1 MLSFCAG
8 WSGCQCPGGVTLC
21 PGWSGDGF
29 LRGPRHEGV
38 RENGVWG
45 GGEEHWGGNAR
56 LVSEGKGRHNDLC
69 LGLLLCLRQNRSI
82 PVSTSSVGKTLICL
96 KITVIL

>member
-1 MLSFCAG
+1 M
-8 WSGCQCPGGVTLC
+8 LC

-38 RENGVWG
+38 RENGGVC
-45 GGEEHWGGNAR
+45 EEHWGSNAR

-69 LGLLLCLRQNRSI
+69 LGLLLCLRQNCSI
-82 PVSTSSVGKTLICL
+82 PVSTSSVGENPHLL
-96 KITVIL
+96 KNNCNLMII